1 MKVIAPDY
9 YTRFSCLA
17 GKCRHSCCVGWEI
30 DVDDEAFEYYST
42 AGGELGERLMSSIAY
57 KDGSRCFIRSDNE
70 RCPFLNENNLCEIII
85 KLGAD
90 KLCQICAD
98 HPRYRSFFSDHTEI
112 GLGLCCEAAAELILT
127 KKEKTQ
133 LIVLSDDNIDCQYDT
148 EDADFLALRRH
159 LFNIVQNRNKTI
171 KERISEMF
179 SEFNMNFIQKTPSEW
194 ADIYLALE
202 RLDPCWTEEL
212 NRLKS
217 MPHIP
222 RGIFM
227 SDEWETAFEQLL
239 VYFIF
244 RHLPDSLYD
253 GKFTERLAFA
263 VYGLYM
269 ICLLCASKYLSA
281 ENADISDFINTAR
294 MYSSEIEYCEENIY
308 TLLNVFKDSC
318 YE

>member
-9 YTRFSCLA
+9 YTRFSCIA
-17 GKCRHSCCVGWEI
+17 GKCSHSCCIGWEI
-30 DVDDEAFEYYST
+30 DVDDKAFEYYST
-42 AGGELGERLMSSIAY
+42 IGGELGERLMSSIAS
-57 KDGSRCFIRSDNE
+57 KDGSRCFILSEDE
-70 RCPFLNENNLCEIII
+70 RCPFLNADNLCEIII
-85 KLGAD
+85 ELGAD

-98 HPRYRSFFSDHTEI
+98 HPRYRNFFSDHTEI
-112 GLGLCCEAAAELILT
+112 GLGLCCEVSAELILT
-127 KKEKTQ
+127 RKEKTQ
-133 LIVLSDDNIDCQYDT
+133 LITLSDDGTDYQYNT
-148 EDADFLALRRH
+148 EDTAFFTLRSH
-159 LFNIVQNRNKTI
+159 LFDIVQNRNKTI

-179 SEFNMNFIQKTPSEW
+179 SECNINFIQKTPSEW
-194 ADIYLALE
+194 ADIYLGLE

-212 NRLKS
+212 NKLKS
-217 MPHIP
+217 ISHIP

-253 GKFTERLAFA
+253 GKFKERLAFA

-269 ICLLCASKYLSA
+269 ICLLCASRHLL
-281 ENADISDFINTAR
+281 NGDVHINDFTDTVR
-294 MYSSEIEYCEENIY
+294 MYSSEIEYCEENIG